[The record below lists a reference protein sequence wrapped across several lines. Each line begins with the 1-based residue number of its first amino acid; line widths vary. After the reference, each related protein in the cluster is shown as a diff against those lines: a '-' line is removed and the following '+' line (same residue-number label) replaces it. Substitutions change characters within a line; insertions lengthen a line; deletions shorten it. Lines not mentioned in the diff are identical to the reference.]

1 MSLDDPPQAPGFK
14 GAGPYRAYWICVL
27 RFILKVQLTTPA
39 HLVISKMALSSEDTN
54 HLRVTEPSSD
64 RMKGM
69 IDPA

>member
-1 MSLDDPPQAPGFK
+1 
-14 GAGPYRAYWICVL
+14 VL